1 MAGLIPGYATTRR
14 FRKVTENAPTLQGF
28 TEAPPRVNEWRRFK
42 RAFFQRKLVVFGLV
56 VLSLLIISAIFA
68 PWLAPGDPYN
78 GNLDDSLAQP
88 SMKYLLGTDI
98 QGRDTLSRLI
108 YGARTALIV
117 GFATT
122 IFTAGVGILL
132 GLFAGYFGGITDTIV
147 MRAMDA
153 LMGFPML
160 LLALLIAAVLGSGL
174 QNVII
179 ALGVATLPGYARVM
193 HGLTLSIKENDYIMA
208 ERAMGSGN
216 LRIMLSHILPNTLP
230 PMIVLITLQ
239 LGSIILAEAGL
250 SFLGIGI
257 RPPGAAWGS
266 MVYDGYRFLLSNP
279 VLSFAPGLAI
289 MLVVFAFNM
298 VGDGL
303 RDALDPRLRGII

>member
-1 MAGLIPGYATTRR
+1 M
-14 FRKVTENAPTLQGF
+14 TEKSTTLQDF
-28 TEAPPRVNEWRRFK
+28 TEAPPRVSEWQRFRRVL
-42 RAFFQRKLVVFGLV
+42 FQRKLGLFGLV
-56 VLSLLIISAIFA
+56 ILSLLIISAIFA
-68 PWLAPGDPYN
+68 PLLAPGDPYN
-78 GNLDDSLAQP
+78 GNLADSLAQP
-88 SMKYLLGTDI
+88 SWHYLLGTDI

-117 GFATT
+117 GFVTT
-122 IFTAGVGILL
+122 IFAAGLGMLL

-160 LLALLIAAVLGSGL
+160 LLALLISAVLGSGL

-179 ALGVATLPGYARVM
+179 ALSVATLPGYARIM
-193 HGLTLSIKENDYIMA
+193 HGLTLSVRENDYILA
-208 ERAMGSGN
+208 GVAMGSSN
-216 LRIMLSHILPNTLP
+216 RRIMFNHIVPNTLP
-230 PMIVLITLQ
+230 PMIVLSTLQ

-266 MVYDGYRFLLSNP
+266 MVYDGYRFLISNP

-298 VGDGL
+298 VGDGI
-303 RDALDPRLRGII
+303 RDALDPRLRGIL